1 MTSIFRH
8 EETPARI
15 TLYILPPSGKD
26 FRLACSAAN
35 VLGRLEIE
43 RYHIRIGIDL
53 YRGTPVW
60 FRHFIKVDNQ
70 EFPMGED
77 IKSLTK
83 KNDDLEKRLK
93 LAEAKIKAL
102 ADNMT
107 NSKDIK
113 NYMLVVNREATDRK
127 KGMDR
132 IEELF
137 RKKAEAQAKEW
148 EKEME
153 KNTKDSVRKTEFL
166 IIDARLKAV
175 EAMVRT
181 LSK

>member
-1 MTSIFRH
+1 
-8 EETPARI
+8 
-15 TLYILPPSGKD
+15 
-26 FRLACSAAN
+26 
-35 VLGRLEIE
+35 
-43 RYHIRIGIDL
+43 
-53 YRGTPVW
+53 
-60 FRHFIKVDNQ
+60 
-70 EFPMGED
+70 MGED